1 MSGKQDRVMAEQS
14 VIGSLLISP
23 ECLREVQRE
32 LRPNHFRLEAD
43 RAIYTAILALQ
54 REGTKIDPVTILHK
68 AEGMGAPVGRDYLF
82 QLMEITPTAANVRAY
97 VDIVRSEALRDGVEE
112 IAQNMLDAAQSGQ
125 DPAETAVEAGKALAD
140 LSTQSSSG
148 RLISTPEAIMAFY
161 DHREAVDS
169 GTAAGFVR
177 TQYQDLD
184 HLLGGGMLVE
194 GMYIL
199 AARPGMGKTTMAI
212 NIADRVARTDPVL
225 FVTLEMSDVQLVAKR
240 LSRDTGI
247 PTNRLLM
254 GRLTEGEEAKV
265 AQAAQTLASLP
276 MSINRAPAAT
286 VADIGILARSVPGVR
301 LIVVDHI
308 GLIRPSPAAR
318 RAQRYEYMTEISGD
332 LKALARTLKVPIL
345 VLCQLNRESQTRQ
358 NHRPQLS
365 DLRDTGAI
373 EQDAD
378 GVIFL
383 HREDYYADKSTLD
396 YDAPSMMECIVEKNR
411 HGSTGVCSM
420 AFELS
425 ASRITGSTIREAPPE
440 GHYQMAIGDAP
451 DEDPFEKRF

>member
-32 LRPNHFRLEAD
+32 LRPNHFRLDSD

-54 REGTKIDPVTILHK
+54 REGAEIDPVTILHK
-68 AEGMGAPVGRDYLF
+68 AEGMGTPVGRDYLL
-82 QLMEITPTAANVRAY
+82 QLMEITPTAANVKAY
-97 VDIVRSEALRDGVEE
+97 VDIVRAEALRDGVEE

-140 LSTQSSSG
+140 LSTQGSSG
-148 RLISTPEAIMAFY
+148 RLISTPEAITAFY

-254 GRLTEGEEAKV
+254 GRLTEGEEGKV
-265 AQAAQTLASLP
+265 AQAATKLSSLP

-286 VADIGILARSVPGVR
+286 VADVGILARSVPGLR

-308 GLIRPSPAAR
+308 GLIRPAR
-318 RAQRYEYMTEISGD
+318 RAPRYEYMTEISGD

-358 NHRPQLS
+358 DHRPQLS

-396 YDAPSMMECIVEKNR
+396 YDAPSMMEVIVEKNR
-411 HGSTGVCSM
+411 HGSTGVCRM

-425 ASRITGSTIREAPPE
+425 ASRITGSTIREALPE